1 MDDDP
6 IAALADEALGTARFK
21 AVLAQRQRATLAFRH
36 HKEALFAGCA
46 PPCRDQDLADE
57 ADR

>member
-36 HKEALFAGCA
+36 HKAALFAGCA
-46 PPCRDQDLADE
+46 PQHRDPDSTDE